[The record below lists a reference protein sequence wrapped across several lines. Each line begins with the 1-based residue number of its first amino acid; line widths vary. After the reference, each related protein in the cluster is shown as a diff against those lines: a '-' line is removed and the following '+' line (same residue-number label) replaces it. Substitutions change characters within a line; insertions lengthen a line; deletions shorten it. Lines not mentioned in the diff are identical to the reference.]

1 MNESNSLINAQ
12 RQKIGLYLKKNKK
25 RNIIIKTKLAFNKIK
40 EKSKINYI
48 IVLLI
53 FILIVLTSIFI
64 ILFLKK
70 DKKSILLYLKRKID
84 EQNINTTT
92 SNKLIQDNSRIY
104 NNEEKINKNQN
115 NLIISKF
122 KKEYIPPKNQNP
134 ACDELD
140 PIKLFNIRLQS
151 PSKTI
156 CKESKSQHICYL
168 NNDGKYA
175 GRNGVICKMS
185 NIILD
190 PTKWSNGSYTYNGPV
205 DVNNKGKPIL
215 SKGFF
220 NMKCNNPN
228 FLTGYGGMY
237 NSYFEGWNYD
247 NDNSTNDNN
256 YEELAPGKT
265 IFFLSRNQDSPNLY
279 HGGSEF
285 INALSLMY
293 LLNLEPED
301 IQIVFLESMII
312 NDDPFYDLYSNL
324 IGRGGKPIYIKDL
337 NLSKKYHITNAVHIP
352 INWDSPCFILSGVP
366 ACKSPT
372 MTYYFYNKLIDNY
385 MNISDYTDTFIS
397 DGEIFYYPKEV
408 LESHK
413 ENITFKTIV
422 TFQWRKVWPKGRKNQ
437 QRLLGNG
444 PELVDK
450 LASLLP
456 KNILIR
462 LIDTASLPISEQIS
476 IARKTDYFLGI
487 HGAGLTLGIYT
498 PNHCIFHEFL
508 PRHNMNGLA
517 LMASLSGHK
526 RYSDI
531 LPSTEKNIDS
541 NQYFDFDVDIFAKTV
556 LEHMKE
562 CNLID

>member
-1 MNESNSLINAQ
+1 MNESLSLINAQ
-12 RQKIGLYLKKNKK
+12 RQKIGLYLQKNKK
-25 RNIIIKTKLAFNKIK
+25 RNIIIKTKLAFSKIK
-40 EKSKINYI
+40 EKSKTSYI
-48 IVLLI
+48 FVFL
-53 FILIVLTSIFI
+53 ILILIILASILI
-64 ILFLKK
+64 ILFIKK
-70 DKKSILLYLKRKID
+70 DKNSLLLNLKRKSH
-84 EQNINTTT
+84 EQNITTT
-92 SNKLIQDNSRIY
+92 NSNKLIQ
-104 NNEEKINKNQN
+104 NKSNQKSSF
-115 NLIISKF
+115 ISKF
-122 KKEYIPPKNQNP
+122 KKNYIPPKNQNP

-140 PIKLFNIRLQS
+140 PIKLFNIRLKS

-156 CKESKSQHICYL
+156 CKESKSEHICYL

-175 GRNGVICKMS
+175 GRNGVICKIS

-190 PTKWSNGSYTYNGPV
+190 PSKWSSGNYTYKGPV
-205 DVNNKGKPIL
+205 DKNRKGKPIL

-228 FLTGYGGMY
+228 FLEGYGHSY
-237 NSYFEGWNYD
+237 NPYFEGWNYD
-247 NDNSTNDNN
+247 NSNFTIDDN

-301 IQIVFLESMII
+301 IQVVFLESMIL

-324 IGRGGKPIYIKDL
+324 IGRGGKPIYIRDL
-337 NLSKKYHITNAVHIP
+337 DMSKKYHITNAVHIP

-366 ACKSPT
+366 SCKSPT
-372 MTYYFYNKLIDNY
+372 LTYSFYNKLIDNY
-385 MNISDYTDTFIS
+385 LNIPNYIDSFIS

-413 ENITFKTIV
+413 SNITFKTIV

-462 LIDTASLPISEQIS
+462 LIDTASLSISEQIS

-487 HGAGLTLGIYT
+487 HGAGLALSIYT

-531 LPSTEKNIDS
+531 LPSIEKYDDT
-541 NQYFDFDVDIFAKTV
+541 NQYFYFSVDIFAKTV

-562 CNLID
+562 NNLID